1 MGRTSD
7 DLGVYVHL
15 PFCERVCPYCDFA
28 VEAVGRLP
36 AALEKDYVET
46 ALAEL
51 RLLRERHA
59 SQLDGRRLATV
70 YLGGGTPSLLSA
82 ESVAR
87 LIHEI
92 RVSFGGAPGEVTLE
106 LNPGIAENRRVEGL
120 RAAGVTRV
128 SVGLQSLDDD
138 VLRALGRGHSAADA
152 RAGLEACLAGGFASL
167 SADLI
172 YGAPRQSEET
182 LLRDLSE
189 LVRAGVPHVSAYAL
203 TIEPGTPFGVAHAA
217 GRLALPDEETARR
230 MGRRVRAELAAAG
243 CAQYEISS
251 FARPGHESRHN
262 SRYWL
267 REDVLSLGPSGAT
280 LLCEQ
285 RFQNRRSRAEWAAC
299 IARGEPAHEGV
310 EVLDDAEQRRETLAL
325 GFRRLQ
331 GVSRSAYRRRFGM
344 LPEQGFPAEMAE
356 LEALELIQLRADR
369 WRLTERGILF
379 ADEVFL
385 RFAGR

>member
-1 MGRTSD
+1 MAGTSD

-36 AALEKDYVET
+36 AALEKDYVEA

-51 RLLRERHA
+51 RLAREVHA
-59 SQLDGRRLATV
+59 GALEGRRLATL

-87 LIHEI
+87 LVEEI
-92 RVSFGGAPGEVTLE
+92 RASFAGAPAEVTLE
-106 LNPGIAENRRVEGL
+106 LNPGIAEVRRVAQL

-128 SVGLQSLDDD
+128 SVGLQALDDD

-152 RAGLEACLAGGFASL
+152 RAGLEACLGQGFASL
-167 SADLI
+167 SVDLI
-172 YGAPRQSEET
+172 YGAPRQSEAS
-182 LLRDLSE
+182 LLRDLGE
-189 LVRAGVPHVSAYAL
+189 IVRSGVPHVSAYAL
-203 TIEPGTPFGVAHAA
+203 TIEAGTPFGTAQAS

-243 CAQYEISS
+243 HAQYEISS
-251 FARPGHESRHN
+251 FARPGHQSRHN

-267 REDVLSLGPSGAT
+267 RQDVLALGPSGAT
-280 LLCEQ
+280 LLGER
-285 RFQNRRSRAEWAAC
+285 RFQNRRARAEWAAC
-299 IARGEPAHEGV
+299 IARGELAHEGV
-310 EVLDDAEQRRETLAL
+310 EVLDTAEQRRETLAL
-325 GFRRLQ
+325 GFRRLE
-331 GVSRSAYRRRFGM
+331 GVSRAAYRRRFGE
-344 LPEQGFPAEMAE
+344 LPERTFAAEIGE
-356 LEALELIQLRADR
+356 LEALELIELRADR

>member
-1 MGRTSD
+1 MLGTSD
-7 DLGVYVHL
+7 DLGVYVHM

-36 AALEKDYVET
+36 AALEKEYVEA

-51 RLLRERHA
+51 RQLRERHA
-59 SQLDGRRLATV
+59 AELAGRPLATI
-70 YLGGGTPSLLSA
+70 YLGGGTPSLLAA

-87 LIHEI
+87 LVGEI
-92 RVSFGGAPGEVTLE
+92 RASFAGEPAEVTLE
-106 LNPGIAENRRVEGL
+106 LNPGIAESRRVEGL
-120 RAAGVTRV
+120 RAAGITRL
-128 SVGLQSLDDD
+128 SVGVQALDDD

-152 RAGLEACLAGGFASL
+152 RAGLESCLAAGFASL

-172 YGAPRQSEET
+172 YGAPRQSEAS
-182 LLRDLSE
+182 LLRDVGAL
-189 LVRAGVPHVSAYAL
+189 LGAGVPHVSAYAL
-203 TIEPGTPFGVAHAA
+203 TLEAGTPFGVAHAA

-243 CAQYEISS
+243 YGQYEISS
-251 FARPGHESRHN
+251 FARAGHESRHN

-267 REDVLSLGPSGAT
+267 RRDVVALGPSGAT
-280 LLCEQ
+280 LLRET

-310 EVLDDAEQRRETLAL
+310 EVLDAAEQRREALAL
-325 GFRRLQ
+325 GFRRIE
-331 GVSRSAYRRRFGM
+331 GVSRSAYRRRFGA
-344 LPEQGFPAEMAE
+344 LPEQLFPAQLAE

-369 WRLTERGILF
+369 WRLSERGILF

-385 RFAGR
+385 RFA